1 MGEASMLKRVI
12 TGVIAILLLLPVLI
26 FSDTVLFP
34 LAVSLISLV
43 SLYELFKCT
52 KMEKRGSVILP
63 LYVFSV
69 VAPFLMRYLENG
81 VTFALIAFI
90 SVAIYLIYLFALVVW
105 SHGKI
110 PFGDAAAMFAMAL
123 YVIAA
128 MTAITYV
135 RDLPQGGKY
144 IYLLIFLGAWVTDTF
159 AYFTGFLFGKHKL
172 IPDVSPK
179 KTVEGSIG
187 GIVFC
192 ALSFL
197 AFGVIVDRFFG
208 QNANLWFLLV
218 SGVIISLVSQI
229 GDLIMSVIKRHYGI
243 KDFGKIFPGHGGM
256 LDRFD
261 SILAVSLALCAICM
275 FATLSGLSLI

>member
-1 MGEASMLKRVI
+1 MLKRVI
-12 TGVIAILLLLPVLI
+12 TGVVAILILLPVLI

-34 LAVSLISLV
+34 IAISLVSLV
-43 SLYELFKCT
+43 SLYELFQCTQMKKCVA
-52 KMEKRGSVILP
+52 VILP
-63 LYVFSV
+63 LYIFAL
-69 VAPFLMRYLENG
+69 VAPFLMRYLADGES
-81 VTFALIAFI
+81 FALIAFI
-90 SVAIYLIYLFALVVW
+90 SAAVYVIYLFALVVW
-105 SHGKI
+105 SHGKL
-110 PFGDAAAMFAMAL
+110 PFSDAAAVFAMSL

-128 MTAITYV
+128 MSAITYI
-135 RDLPQGGKY
+135 RDFPFGGEY

-192 ALSFL
+192 SLSFV
-197 AFGVIVDRFFG
+197 AFGLIVDHFFG
-208 QNANLWFLLV
+208 QDANLGFLLV
-218 SGVIISLVSQI
+218 SGVIISLISQI

-243 KDFGKIFPGHGGM
+243 KDFGKLFPGHGGM

-261 SILAVSLALCAICM
+261 SILAVSLGLCAICM
-275 FATLSGLSLI
+275 FATLSGISLI